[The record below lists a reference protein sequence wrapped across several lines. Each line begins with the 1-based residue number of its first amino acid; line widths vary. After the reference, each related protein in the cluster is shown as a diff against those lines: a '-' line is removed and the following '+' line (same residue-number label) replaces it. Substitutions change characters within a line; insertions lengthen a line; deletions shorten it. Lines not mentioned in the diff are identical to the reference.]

1 MAGNGS
7 WKLSYFLIGV
17 GLGAAVGV
25 LFAPRSGRET
35 RERLR
40 QRAEEGKRILTEK
53 ADELRGRAE
62 SYIEKGRESVGR
74 QLDTLSAA
82 IEAGKQAYSEEKK
95 RA

>member
-40 QRAEEGKRILTEK
+40 QRAEEGKQFLTEK
-53 ADELRGRAE
+53 AEELRARAE
-62 SYIEKGRESVGR
+62 SYVEKGKESVGR